1 MLMQLMTSNPK
12 FQQIRTL
19 YQQVKMSQNP
29 QAMLGQIAQTN
40 PQLKQAIEMAGS
52 DPKTAFYSLAKQKG
66 IDPEQIIQLLK

>member
-1 MLMQLMTSNPK
+1 
-12 FQQIRTL
+12 
-19 YQQVKMSQNP
+19 MSQNP